1 MVGAVCC
8 RLEDKPA
15 ADGTVTAPVPQSATV
30 TTSQVAQP
38 AAAQSI
44 SKKDKKKQ
52 AKAAEATVAVAAPVS
67 KKSLYI
73 MTLGVLAPYRKL
85 GLGSFALDYI
95 LKYAEGRSDIM
106 VTIFSASFTPNL
118 NILHCSK
125 YRMCGCTS
133 KPTTRQLSSFMK
145 KMGLQL
151 LRRSKATTSELSLPT
166 AT

>member
-1 MVGAVCC
+1 MGPSLPLCLSLQPLQPHKWPN
-8 RLEDKPA
+8 RLPLNLFLKKIKPH
-15 ADGTVTAPVPQSATV
+15 
-30 TTSQVAQP
+30 
-38 AAAQSI
+38 
-44 SKKDKKKQ
+44 KKKQ